1 MDRLKGLALLPLLI
15 FSLSFLLGI
24 VFTSLLALKTW
35 IWLLF
40 AALVGINLIQSAFTH
55 WCLIEKT
62 LEKFGIRRYYRFDEG
77 DID

>member
-1 MDRLKGLALLPLLI
+1 MRMEEYVRIIAGGLVLI
-15 FSLSFLLGI
+15 FAFLSAVHSRF
-24 VFTSLLALKTW
+24 
-35 IWLLF
+35 WLLF

-62 LEKFGIRRYYRFDEG
+62 LEKLGVSRYIRFDEG

>member
-1 MDRLKGLALLPLLI
+1 MRMEEYVRIIAGGLVLI
-15 FSLSFLLGI
+15 FVILSAVHSRF
-24 VFTSLLALKTW
+24 
-35 IWLLF
+35 WLLF

-62 LEKFGIRRYYRFDEG
+62 LEKFGISRYFRFDEG